1 MTEGDLVRAGRTL
14 AAMTRDEQMIS
25 EFVGGTP
32 VPQIAARYGVAEDY
46 VDRVIEEATAT
57 TEKPKRRRWDW
68 SLNPLGN
75 RILYSVL
82 AALFINVVTGTALG
96 WVVGVVLLILTS
108 AIVGVARR

>member
-1 MTEGDLVRAGRTL
+1 MRAGRTL

-46 VDRVIEEATAT
+46 VDRVIEEAAAT
-57 TEKPKRRRWDW
+57 PDRPKRRWDW